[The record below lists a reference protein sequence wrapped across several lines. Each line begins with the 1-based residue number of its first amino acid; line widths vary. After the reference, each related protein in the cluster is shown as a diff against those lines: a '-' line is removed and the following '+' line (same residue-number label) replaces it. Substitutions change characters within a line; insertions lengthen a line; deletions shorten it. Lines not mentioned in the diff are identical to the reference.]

1 MSKASELRDRICQ
14 RVVGSQAK
22 RVFLVE
28 GTHDKLA
35 MEILLNRFV
44 LNWESAWVIEAAGN
58 KAQLQ
63 EVLKLEPQWLGLV
76 DRDEWDAAEQGKRQ
90 QVTPNLLVLPR
101 FCMENYLV
109 VPDEVWSAVPLVR
122 QQALPQGMRQW
133 QAYMLKDLE
142 QYVRHGVLWHVVT
155 PLWSGLRARGFKEK
169 LASDNADCV
178 AVAQKDADI
187 QQVLKDWD
195 EYLDPVR
202 LFRDFQSKLA
212 QVQQLPPYEQLKH
225 WVHGKTRW
233 REVVN
238 PAMNALFDPTN
249 PMAEKDRRRKIFEHL
264 PAWPAD
270 LHFVLQRMA
279 LQAKP

>member
-1 MSKASELRDRICQ
+1 MSKASDLRDRIRQ
-14 RVVGSQAK
+14 RVVGSQTK

-28 GTHDKLA
+28 GTDDKQT

-44 LNWESAWVIEAAGN
+44 LNWESVWVVEAAGN

-63 EVLKLEPQWLGLV
+63 EILKLEPEWLGLV
-76 DRDEWDAAEQGKRQ
+76 DRDEWDAAEQDKRQ
-90 QVTPNLLVLPR
+90 QATPNLLVLPR

-109 VPDEVWSAVPLVR
+109 VPDEVWNTVPLAR
-122 QQALPQGMRQW
+122 QQALPHGVLQW
-133 QAYMLKDLE
+133 QAQALTDLDL
-142 QYVRHGVLWHVVT
+142 YVRHGVLWHVVT

-178 AVAQKDADI
+178 VVAQSDADI

-195 EYLDPVR
+195 AYLDPAR
-202 LFRDFQSKLA
+202 LFAEFQTTLA
-212 QVQQLPPYEQLKH
+212 HVRQLSHDEQLKH

-233 REVVN
+233 REVVY
-238 PAMNALFDPTN
+238 PAMNALIGQF
-249 PMAEKDRRRKIFEHL
+249 AESTHRRKIFENL
-264 PAWPAD
+264 PVWPND
-270 LHFVLQRMA
+270 LQFVLQRMG